1 MSKKKKNTTNIA
13 KKNIRPDEIISN
25 TEEKKSTNENTESGI
40 TSLSK
45 EEDVDN
51 ETTLLT
57 EGDNVDNATTLLAE
71 EEDVDNAT
79 TLLTED
85 EDVDNATTLLT
96 EDEDV
101 DNATTLLS
109 EDEDL
114 DNATTLLSEED
125 DENATTLLSEVID
138 IKDKNVEIVNIIS
151 QERTKIEKI
160 PFVLG
165 SNKKE
170 TDYFIDNA
178 TVSKKH
184 AIIYF
189 ENDIFYIVDNKSTNG
204 TLVEGMA
211 IEPNKKTE
219 LCNGN
224 LIQLSNELIQINIH

>member
-1 MSKKKKNTTNIA
+1 MGKKKKNTTNIA

-45 EEDVDN
+45 EKD
-51 ETTLLT
+51 
-57 EGDNVDNATTLLAE
+57 VDNATTLLTE
-71 EEDVDNAT
+71 DEDVDNAT

-109 EDEDL
+109 EDEDV
-114 DNATTLLSEED
+114 DNATTLLSEDED
-125 DENATTLLSEVID
+125 VDNATTLLQEFVN
-138 IKDKNVEIVNIIS
+138 IKDKNVEIVNVIN
-151 QERTKIEKI
+151 QEKIKIEKV

-165 SNKKE
+165 NDKRE
-170 TDYFIDNA
+170 ADFFINNR

-189 ENDIFYIVDNKSTNG
+189 ENENFYIVDNKSTNG
-204 TLVEGMA
+204 TLVEGMI
-211 IEPNKKTE
+211 IESNKKTE
-219 LCNGN
+219 LYNGN
-224 LIQLSNELIQINIH
+224 LIQLSNELLQLNIHENTEGEI

>member
-1 MSKKKKNTTNIA
+1 MGKKKKNTTNIV
-13 KKNIRPDEIISN
+13 DE
-25 TEEKKSTNENTESGI
+25 
-40 TSLSK
+40 
-45 EEDVDN
+45 
-51 ETTLLT
+51 
-57 EGDNVDNATTLLAE
+57 NATTLLS
-71 EEDVDNAT
+71 EEDN
-79 TLLTED
+79 E
-85 EDVDNATTLLT
+85 
-96 EDEDV
+96 
-101 DNATTLLS
+101 NATTLLS
-109 EDEDL
+109 EDEDE
-114 DNATTLLSEED
+114 NATTLLSEEDDENVTTLLSEEDDENATTLLAEEDDENATILLSEED